1 MMQMLTTQ
9 SHGTEVF
16 DAVGIS
22 CTSILKYVAK
32 EHKICT
38 HPHILKIYWLAEP
51 LFKGHGIFDPYGP
64 SVTEHFSV
72 VIFDEREQ
80 KGYKLGSQGLCRLSL
95 TTPGQHNITATVI
108 NTLPAGCHYQGNT
121 RMSLIG
127 FAVNAI
133 LIVRGRQYEFGGF
146 NCQKLVE
153 EIINDMFDKEVQIT
167 QSVGCIVSGFV
178 KSKIPLIAA
187 RFLRGMT
194 GLADA
199 EQKHAKRQKRCTENS
214 ESS

>member
-133 LIVRGRQYEFGGF
+133 LIVRGRQYDFGGF

-167 QSVGCIVSGFV
+167 QSVDCIVSGFV

-187 RFLRGMT
+187 RRKFR
-194 GLADA
+194 
-199 EQKHAKRQKRCTENS
+199 
-214 ESS
+214 